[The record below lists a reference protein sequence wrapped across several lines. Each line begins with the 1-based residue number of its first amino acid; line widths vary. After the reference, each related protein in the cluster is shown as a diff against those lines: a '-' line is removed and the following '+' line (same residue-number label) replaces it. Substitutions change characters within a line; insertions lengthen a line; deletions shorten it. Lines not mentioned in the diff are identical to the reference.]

1 MAFSLQAQDELV
13 DNQKR
18 EAVREEEGDPYN
30 EENGEQV
37 RRIYILRLV
46 EYRCAVKFLSHQ
58 IYILQQCKATAL

>member
-1 MAFSLQAQDELV
+1 MSFFLQAQEELV

-37 RRIYILRLV
+37 QDLYFDA
-46 EYRCAVKFLSHQ
+46 C
-58 IYILQQCKATAL
+58 